1 MRPSSWNRKQFPLSI
16 RLTLNFALS
25 LVFLCAALVTWASQA
40 KPGEAT
46 PKALVKVK
54 AGVVLPSSPTGWLYT
69 IAHRKGFFR
78 EEGLEVQAV
87 VTYEQIAA
95 LIGGSVDIAEYDPAS
110 TLIAH
115 AKGAEI
121 LIAATLYDKAPFF
134 ILSRPD
140 IRGIKELSGKQFAVS
155 GVPSGDWALAQFF
168 FQKHE
173 TDVVYRNIGG
183 SPQRLAAL
191 QAGQV
196 QATILV
202 VPFHQKAIDAGMK
215 ALVTPDDL
223 VYPWLDV
230 FVRKSWV
237 KENGPTLVRYL
248 RGLHKATKWIEDPK
262 NRDEMIKLVIELA
275 KVDAETARI
284 SYDGVIAKKL
294 NRVKP
299 LTLED
304 AKVLVASLEKEKA
317 VPRGYDP
324 RGAIENRYVEEA
336 LKGK

>member
-1 MRPSSWNRKQFPLSI
+1 
-16 RLTLNFALS
+16 
-25 LVFLCAALVTWASQA
+25 
-40 KPGEAT
+40 
-46 PKALVKVK
+46 
-54 AGVVLPSSPTGWLYT
+54 
-69 IAHRKGFFR
+69 
-78 EEGLEVQAV
+78 
-87 VTYEQIAA
+87 
-95 LIGGSVDIAEYDPAS
+95 
-110 TLIAH
+110 
-115 AKGAEI
+115 
-121 LIAATLYDKAPFF
+121 
-134 ILSRPD
+134 
-140 IRGIKELSGKQFAVS
+140 
-155 GVPSGDWALAQFF
+155 
-168 FQKHE
+168 
-173 TDVVYRNIGG
+173 
-183 SPQRLAAL
+183 
-191 QAGQV
+191 
-196 QATILV
+196 
-202 VPFHQKAIDAGMK
+202 MK

-248 RGLHKATKWIEDPK
+248 RGLHKAVKWIEDPK